1 MWTEGVQGFD
11 TLPYNYILLNY
22 ARTWK
27 RTCFFA
33 HFLVES
39 CRICGIQKSLGV
51 PRGSTATQ
59 ARSKL
64 ADKTRRFWAQ
74 AGEEPWKKG
83 GAHETHPKFHDFRKL
98 DWIRSLT
105 IIIYD
110 DIYEKNTFMSSDM
123 FFTTSPF
130 DSRPAPC
137 GNGTH
142 SIRSSTQLALL
153 RKKGTGF
160 SSPPTIDQ
168 RGKEPLDQNMQKQS

>member
-1 MWTEGVQGFD
+1 MQEHENEHVSLHIFWWNPVAFAASKNPWAFPAARLPRRRGPSWPTRPEGSG
-11 TLPYNYILLNY
+11 P
-22 ARTWK
+22 R
-27 RTCFFA
+27 
-33 HFLVES
+33 
-39 CRICGIQKSLGV
+39 LG
-51 PRGSTATQ
+51 
-59 ARSKL
+59 RSP
-64 ADKTRRFWAQ
+64 
-74 AGEEPWKKG
+74 EKKG